1 MLTFSHLY
9 KHVLGLRK
17 LQFASLLAC
26 AGVVESGVVTV
37 WFFFSDNSWD
47 FSVFLLRWYYSC
59 GLMVFKKLCWFP
71 TMYWTHTH
79 TPMLHLAKK
88 WHLSCYKFG
97 SSWVHFQDHLLLL
110 YALFWC
116 FDNFFLFLKKDIKAS
131 KNHPVSSYHHLLIR
145 SNPDHLTVSS
155 TIVAP
160 ETHLQF
166 ERHHPQHYPNHGA
179 ILPNLVT
186 KTVSGFMNFVTTV
199 GNTVM
204 VFTPQLGQ
212 ASRPATGRLNKTYSN
227 LSDQTYSEREFFL
240 PFILII
246 SIWLCSLITA
256 QSTLIVTPTRVV
268 QRFDEPTIGIE
279 GLFQDFQRPAIQPSS
294 VQR

>member
-1 MLTFSHLY
+1 MKMQNKKLLELHYSEKYIALGSFHNVLLKPCYFWRKCTLMLTFSHLY

-71 TMYWTHTH
+71 TMYQTHTH

-116 FDNFFLFLKKDIKAS
+116 FDNL
-131 KNHPVSSYHHLLIR
+131 
-145 SNPDHLTVSS
+145 
-155 TIVAP
+155 
-160 ETHLQF
+160 
-166 ERHHPQHYPNHGA
+166 
-179 ILPNLVT
+179 
-186 KTVSGFMNFVTTV
+186 
-199 GNTVM
+199 GN
-204 VFTPQLGQ
+204 
-212 ASRPATGRLNKTYSN
+212 S
-227 LSDQTYSEREFFL
+227 
-240 PFILII
+240 
-246 SIWLCSLITA
+246 CS
-256 QSTLIVTPTRVV
+256 
-268 QRFDEPTIGIE
+268 
-279 GLFQDFQRPAIQPSS
+279 
-294 VQR
+294 